1 MPPTFRSLW
10 SSGSLWAD
18 EVPRVTDPLV
28 VSGKYSS
35 TFTYLIY
42 NPVVEF
48 AAELQASLREFTASG
63 IVEVRE
69 NGGCVA
75 PFSGMSWEVRGDGE
89 KPLLHL
95 WSEQLNLTRRVL
107 AITDHS
113 EQRLALAV
121 ERFGRSKPDR
131 LEFIRREFE
140 RGARE
145 LSREDF
151 RGRLTDLLAEQF
163 PDETLESLVTSPDLE
178 HSLSGNY
185 ARGLLRRRSAH
196 VAVLA
201 VPGGESSD
209 AIDNSLAFALLW
221 LRRARES
228 SCRGAIT
235 GLRLILPKNVCG
247 TVAHRLAALDPQ
259 LAVELY
265 EHDPGLNVL
274 EKIDPRRAGNLDTWL
289 VPHRESEALLN
300 LARPAL
306 NAILALAP
314 QAVTLHPAAQ
324 SREVWM
330 RFRGLPFARWD
341 DGRVFFGINEARK
354 ELTPSSRPA
363 LKRLLHDLEVHRH
376 PLASDTRHSFYRAH
390 AERWLESIVREDV
403 TRIDAMLDQRFVY
416 AQVFANA
423 GGEHGILDLLT
434 VTRSGRLAII
444 ELKASEHIHLPL
456 QAADYWLRVRRQLQ
470 SGEIARYGYF
480 QGIALQQASPLVY
493 LVAPALRFHPTTD
506 DLLNYL
512 SPEVEIVR
520 VGLAESWRR
529 GLRVVM
535 RQ

>member
-1 MPPTFRSLW
+1 M
-10 SSGSLWAD
+10 
-18 EVPRVTDPLV
+18 
-28 VSGKYSS
+28 
-35 TFTYLIY
+35 
-42 NPVVEF
+42 EF
-48 AAELQASLREFTASG
+48 AAELQASLQEFTASG
-63 IVEVRE
+63 VVEVRE

-75 PFSGMSWEVRGDGE
+75 PFSGMSWEVRGNGE

-95 WSEQLNLTRRVL
+95 WSEQFNLTRRVL

-145 LSREDF
+145 LSREEF
-151 RGRLTDLLAEQF
+151 RDRLSHLLAEQF
-163 PDETLESLVTSPDLE
+163 PDETIESLAASPDLE

-185 ARGLLRRRSAH
+185 ARGILRRGSAY

-201 VPGGESSD
+201 VPGGEATD
-209 AIDNSLAFALLW
+209 ASDNSLTFALLW
-221 LRRARES
+221 LRHARQS
-228 SCRGAIT
+228 SCRGALT
-235 GLRLILPKNVCG
+235 GVRIILPKNACG
-247 TVAHRLAALDPQ
+247 IVARRLAALDPQ

-265 EHDPGLNVL
+265 EHDPALNIL

-289 VPHRESEALLN
+289 VPHRESEALLDQ
-300 LARPAL
+300 ARPAL
-306 NAILALAP
+306 DAIIALAP

-324 SREVWM
+324 SREVWL
-330 RFRGLPFARWD
+330 RFRGLPFARWQ
-341 DGRVFFGINEARK
+341 DGRVFFGINDVRE
-354 ELTPSSRPA
+354 ELTPASRPA
-363 LKRLLHDLEVHRH
+363 LKHLLHDLEVHRH
-376 PLASDTRHSFYRAH
+376 PLASDTRHPLYRGQP
-390 AERWLESIVREDV
+390 ERWLESIVHEDV

-434 VTRSGRLAII
+434 VTRSGRVAII
-444 ELKASEHIHLPL
+444 ELKANEHIHLPL

-480 QGIALQQASPLVY
+480 PGVALQQASPLVY

-512 SPEVEIVR
+512 SPELEIVR